1 MRRRRLPEVNASV
14 RRFPLPSAD
23 RRRRGWLGVV
33 LLLWLGALPAAE
45 LRMQRLQVL
54 ADLRLP
60 TDVAVHD
67 GRIAVVDGGHHRIVV
82 FDAEGDERLRFGRPG
97 KGKGELDAPVGIGID
112 PAGRLLVADRG
123 NRCIQIYSPDGKFIR
138 QFTVAERPID
148 VAASR
153 DGREL
158 YVTANRKH
166 QLRVY
171 RPDGRLLRHW
181 GRNGADR
188 GEFRYPATVAVL
200 PNRRLAV
207 VDVFNTR
214 VQIFDPDGT
223 FAFQAG
229 RWGVR
234 PGQLFRPKGVA
245 VDARGRLYVSDSYL
259 NVVQVFDAEGGF
271 LYVLRDPQHPLVT
284 PAGLAVDGD
293 KLYVAEVLADRVSVF
308 RVPRP

>member
-1 MRRRRLPEVNASV
+1 MRKFPFQSLA
-14 RRFPLPSAD
+14 RRFPGVA
-23 RRRRGWLGVV
+23 GVV
-33 LLLWLGALPAAE
+33 LLLWLSAVPAVELP
-45 LRMQRLQVL
+45 MQRLQVL
-54 ADLRLP
+54 DGLRLP

-82 FDAEGDERLRFGRPG
+82 FDADGDERLRFGRAG
-97 KGKGELDAPVGIGID
+97 TGRGELDAPVGIGVD

-123 NRCIQIYSPDGKFIR
+123 NRRIQIYSPEGDFVR
-138 QFTVAERPID
+138 QFAVPERPID

-158 YVTANRKH
+158 YVTTNRKH
-166 QLRVY
+166 RLLVY
-171 RPDGRLLRHW
+171 RPDGRLLRKW

-245 VDARGRLYVSDSYL
+245 VDAAGRLYVSDSYL
-259 NVVQVFDAEGGF
+259 NVIQVFDAEGGF
-271 LYVLRDPQHPLVT
+271 LSVLRDPRHALVT

-293 KLYVAEVLADRVSVF
+293 RLYVAEVMADRVSVF
-308 RVPRP
+308 RVPRQ

>member
-1 MRRRRLPEVNASV
+1 MRRRLAEVNASV
-14 RRFPLPSAD
+14 RRFPLPSLA
-23 RRRRGWLGVV
+23 RQRLGWFGLA
-33 LLLWLGALPAAE
+33 LLLWQGALPAAE
-45 LRMQRLQVL
+45 WAMQRLQVF
-54 ADLRLP
+54 DGLRLP
-60 TDVAVHD
+60 TDVVVHD

-82 FDAEGDERLRFGRPG
+82 FDADGDERLRFGRPG
-97 KGKGELDAPVGIGID
+97 KGPGEFDAPVGIGVD

-123 NRCIQIYSPDGKFIR
+123 NRRIQIYSPEGAFVR
-138 QFTVAERPID
+138 QFAVPERPID

-158 YVTANRKH
+158 YVTANRRH
-166 QLRVY
+166 RLLVY
-171 RPDGRLLRHW
+171 RPDGRLLREW

-200 PNRRLAV
+200 PKRRLAV

-214 VQIFDPDGT
+214 VQIFDADGT

-259 NVVQVFDAEGGF
+259 NVVQVFDAEGAF
-271 LYVLRDPQHPLVT
+271 LYVLRDPRHALVT
-284 PAGLAVDGD
+284 PAGLAVAGD
-293 KLYVAEVLADRVSVF
+293 RLYVAEVMADRVSVF
-308 RVPRP
+308 RVPVP